1 MLFSTSLVVIV
12 GRTPGGQRKLQILNT
27 KRQSTICELSF
38 PSDILTVRLN
48 RRRLVVVLA
57 TSIYVYDISNL
68 KLLHTIE
75 TGVTQDGLC
84 ALASVSDECYMV
96 YATTH
101 KLHDHNA
108 GASSSVVVYN
118 LHSLTMVNV
127 IPAHRTRVVCLALN
141 SNGTI
146 LATASE
152 KGTVIRVFSIPD
164 GRLMYQ
170 FRRGTYPARIFSM
183 TFNAASTLLCVTSDS
198 DTIHVFRLFVSIN
211 RPLSSTSDPK
221 HALEQ
226 KRRSSLALA
235 SSWSPVSSTPTTS
248 WRQRGLSMVHAL
260 GTYLPT
266 SLAEMWEP
274 TRDFAWFKL
283 PKPGVRSVAVVSN
296 SQPVVLV
303 LTYEGLLYTYALD
316 LDLGGECHLTK
327 RTCYLHVPL
336 CI

>member
-1 MLFSTSLVVIV
+1 
-12 GRTPGGQRKLQILNT
+12 
-27 KRQSTICELSF
+27 
-38 PSDILTVRLN
+38 
-48 RRRLVVVLA
+48 
-57 TSIYVYDISNL
+57 
-68 KLLHTIE
+68 
-75 TGVTQDGLC
+75 
-84 ALASVSDECYMV
+84 MV

-274 TRDFAWFKL
+274 TRDFAWLKL

-303 LTYEGLLYTYALD
+303 LTYEGLLYTCLLYTSDAAD
-316 LDLGGECHLTK
+316 E
-327 RTCYLHVPL
+327 
-336 CI
+336 